1 MLPHRKEFR
10 EKVLQHDRWEAV
22 HRRHDRSN
30 TRNDNMADAKGFSTY
45 DDFLAAVDT
54 FKDGFGVVD
63 GEDVQKQELAAF
75 FSHVAHETSC

>member
-1 MLPHRKEFR
+1 
-10 EKVLQHDRWEAV
+10 
-22 HRRHDRSN
+22 
-30 TRNDNMADAKGFSTY
+30 MADAKGFSTY
-45 DDFLAAVDT
+45 DDFLAAVDK